1 MVVEDIKLENGTA
14 IGLKFELQNA
24 HLVLVKAER
33 GFVMCGYLNMDVAD
47 RLGDIACK
55 VSGVSNFD
63 DLLKAEIIEL
73 TEKAKDI
80 GIQPGMQGKEALER
94 MF

>member
-1 MVVEDIKLENGTA
+1 MIVENIALKNGTA
-14 IGLKFELQNA
+14 IGLKFELQKAPLILINA
-24 HLVLVKAER
+24 NK
-33 GFVMCGYLNMDVAD
+33 GFVMCGYLNMDVAE

-63 DLLKAEIIEL
+63 EVLDAEVIEL
-73 TEKAKDI
+73 TENARQM
-80 GIQPGMQGKEALER
+80 GIHTGMNGKEALER

>member
-14 IGLKFELQNA
+14 VGLKFELQNA
-24 HLVLVKAER
+24 PLVLVKAER

-47 RLGDIACK
+47 RLGDIACN

-63 DLLKAEIIEL
+63 QLFDAEIIEL

-80 GIQPGMQGKEALER
+80 GIQLGMHGKEALER